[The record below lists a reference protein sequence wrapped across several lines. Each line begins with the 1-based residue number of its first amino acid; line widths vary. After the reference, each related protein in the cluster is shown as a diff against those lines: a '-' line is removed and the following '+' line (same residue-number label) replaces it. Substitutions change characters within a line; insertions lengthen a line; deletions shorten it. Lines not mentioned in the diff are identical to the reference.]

1 MPPTSHSITSPAI
14 TSLNPETLASSPWRR
29 LMWPLAAC
37 LVVMVAAGLW
47 WSGRPAAAAA
57 IAGAA
62 VLTLAVFLGLAAAR
76 LLLSGSHGV
85 VGVARAVVEE
95 AVGSKTPVLFVVALV
110 LGLPVLPLALD
121 PGERLEYRLQFF
133 LNWSLS
139 AASFLLAMVTI
150 VLAVGSVCGD
160 IDTQRIHM
168 TLVKPIRRWQYLLGK
183 WLGIFLLDAVL
194 VGVVGIGVYCAAVAI
209 GRLPAVDAAD
219 RRAVDEQVFTARK
232 IARPEHPQGAEF
244 EAAVEAS
251 IDQARKDDPRG
262 FARDPAGA
270 RRRIRSQRVLEWHTV
285 SADVVASYLF
295 TGLAPAKR
303 SASVVQLRLKPF
315 ADNVGIDRAPVRF
328 ALWLNE
334 RPYPVKNGVHEDYTL
349 TSGRFHTIEVPTSL
363 IDEAGR
369 LRVAIANRNL
379 VPPGETR
386 PTAISF
392 SPGKG
397 LELLYRVGSFGGN
410 FVSGLVMMLAKL
422 AMLAAAGLAAASWLG
437 FPIAVLTGLMVYVSA
452 VARGF
457 LADAIDIYTGLDRPD
472 ATFTAMARLRGSVLL
487 ERLDKLELW
496 DAFKTLTSIA
506 ADGFL
511 ALVPSFGKHD
521 GVTEIATGRLL
532 PLSQVLAT
540 CGELAVLYP
549 LLLGCIG
556 WMLLERRDL
565 VNVSGS

>member
-1 MPPTSHSITSPAI
+1 MPASSPTI
-14 TSLNPETLASSPWRR
+14 TSLDPETLAAAPWRR
-29 LMWPLAAC
+29 LAYPLAAC
-37 LVVMVAAGLW
+37 VMAAVAAGLW
-47 WSGRPAAAAA
+47 TWGLPATAAA

-62 VLTLAVFLGLAAAR
+62 AIAVALRLGIAALR
-76 LLLSGSHGV
+76 LLLSGGHGV
-85 VGVARAVVEE
+85 IGVARAVVEE
-95 AVGSKTPVLFVVALV
+95 AVGSRTPVMLVVALV
-110 LGLPVLPLALD
+110 LGLPILPLVLD
-121 PGERLEYRLQFF
+121 PSERLEYRLQFF

-139 AASFLLAMVTI
+139 GASFLLAMVTI

-160 IDTQRIHM
+160 IDSQRIHM

-183 WLGIFLLDAVL
+183 WLGIVLLDAVL
-194 VGVVGIGVYCAAVAI
+194 VGVVGIGVYLAAAAI
-209 GRLPAVDAAD
+209 GRMPAADAAD
-219 RRAVDEQVFTARK
+219 RRAVDEQVFTARQT
-232 IARPEHPQGAEF
+232 ARPEHPEGVEF
-244 EAAVEAS
+244 EAAVAAS
-251 IDQARKDDPRG
+251 IEQMRKDDSTG

-270 RRRIRSQRVLEWHTV
+270 SRRIRAQRVLEWHTV

-295 TGLAPAKR
+295 AGLAPAKPA
-303 SASVVQLRLKPF
+303 ASVVQLRLKPF

-328 ALWLNE
+328 ALWLND
-334 RPYPVKNGVHEDYTL
+334 RPYPVKNGVHEEYTL
-349 TSGRFHTIEVPTSL
+349 TSGRFHTIDVPTSL
-363 IDEAGR
+363 IDESGR

-397 LELLYRVGSFGGN
+397 LEVLYRAGSFGGN
-410 FVSGLVMMLAKL
+410 FIRGLVMMLAKL

-437 FPIAVLTGLMVYVSA
+437 FPIAVLASLMVYVSA

-472 ATFTAMARLRGSVLL
+472 ATFTAMARLRGSLLL

-496 DAFKTLTSIA
+496 DAFKTLTSMA

-511 ALVPSFGKHD
+511 SLVPSFGAHD
-521 GVTEIATGRLL
+521 GVTELATGRLL
-532 PLSQVLAT
+532 PLSQAVAT
-540 CGELAVLYP
+540 FGELGVLYP
-549 LLLGCIG
+549 LLLGFIG
-556 WMLLERRDL
+556 WLLLERRDL